1 MRRIRLSKMVPVL
14 AVLALVAAPVTA
26 QDIEAGDDSWA
37 TPGGGN
43 TWVDLSSAD
52 WQAICQTSS
61 NQIVRITFKGV
72 AMQGQGDGSVV
83 VERTEDAVFDSAGL
97 AQVDVRMKHLEFEST
112 STTSTPCGNLDFKVV
127 LNGTQPTAQ
136 MEIERQG
143 SWGGRFFV
151 DLPVNAIV
159 EARNPSTG
167 ALVGDV
173 LKEGILYEP
182 ATGTPWSYDPP
193 NNPLDP
199 DAAWHPGVTSTGQK
213 VTIARH
219 HTFPASHAYKPVT
232 YCGSGSVGVASTA
245 SSSIDI
251 AQPSPC
257 PQPIDREERHDV
269 EDSQDVSGSGDIGS
283 ASN

>member
-1 MRRIRLSKMVPVL
+1 MRRIRLSKMVPLL

-52 WQAICQTSS
+52 WQALCQVNS
-61 NQIVRITFKGV
+61 NQVIRITFKGV
-72 AMQGQGDGSVV
+72 PMQGQGDASVV
-83 VERTEDAVFDSAGL
+83 VKRLGDIVFDSSNTD
-97 AQVDVRMKHLEFEST
+97 VVSVRMHHLEFEST
-112 STTSTPCGNLDFKVV
+112 STTSTPCGNLDFRVV

-136 MEIERQG
+136 MYVEREG
-143 SWGGRFFV
+143 DWGGRFFV
-151 DLPVNAIV
+151 DLPVNAV
-159 EARNPSTG
+159 LEARNPSTG
-167 ALVGDV
+167 ALEGSV
-173 LKEGILYEP
+173 LKEGTLDEP
-182 ATGTPWSYDPP
+182 STGTPWSYDAPD
-193 NNPLDP
+193 NPLDP

-232 YCGSGSVGVASTA
+232 YCGSGSVGVASTS

-269 EDSQDVSGSGDIGS
+269 QDSVESTGSGDVSS